1 MDDYRHFSVQI
12 NNLPTILRLYM
23 RRFLFKTYDLSYLR
37 VFHGTRLG
45 RKSSLKTSN
54 ARLKGSGPRKKKLND
69 ALFSPLFQN
78 GRIFLF
84 TLVAYR

>member
-45 RKSSLKTSN
+45 RKSQGWQKNQNLEKT
-54 ARLKGSGPRKKKLND
+54 
-69 ALFSPLFQN
+69 Q
-78 GRIFLF
+78 
-84 TLVAYR
+84 